1 MTIGLIHLDE
11 MVMTEESGM
20 TGVAIERRGDHHRT
34 AAEDDTWVRE
44 IMTSRTATAR
54 ASMVQHNGSAFL
66 AILMHR
72 PCHPVL
78 KVEQVPVMEDSFA
91 LGMSSAKTR
100 LFPFGHPAHRIPPS
114 IARKSAKGNE
124 RNANAAVDTKTRTE
138 ATSTDILPAQRVIV
152 IIPALAGTI
161 IRVDTRT
168 RKSQVAVIDIRAPP
182 DLVAMRRNVEGGGPR
197 DQDPRF
203 LTMDLVRLVQRA
215 IQMTVEGIDIAR
227 VDTILET
234 VPTNDIVQVVI
245 APHPSRLRL
254 PTLTQTAAAVAVAV
268 EASTPPHPPLQ
279 AQMSKWAPRSPSLR
293 MANPSILVPTVVL
306 CCLVKVQLWHH
317 TSKTASVSHVV
328 VRSA

>member
-1 MTIGLIHLDE
+1 
-11 MVMTEESGM
+11 
-20 TGVAIERRGDHHRT
+20 
-34 AAEDDTWVRE
+34 
-44 IMTSRTATAR
+44 
-54 ASMVQHNGSAFL
+54 
-66 AILMHR
+66 
-72 PCHPVL
+72 
-78 KVEQVPVMEDSFA
+78 MEDSFA